1 MFDVSMTE
9 VMVVVTGAGLL
20 LGRREITYGSKIL
33 GWSIGKLVGSLQGI
47 RMKYEEKTHGT
58 QLHKLHRSVKE
69 GLVDMS
75 SIGTDLNALSGRGGT
90 IGNYARQA
98 QQQQQQAGASA
109 GASASAGAGT
119 VSSQKK
125 RTGGILGSN
134 AVARSTA
141 PSHATTLNTTST
153 TGSSSNNMS
162 IRSRTQHNF
171 RLAQLILADD
181 VLNKEKGPASRLEQ
195 VRVLGLNTDD
205 EATTTATA
213 ISDSSSSHDLTGS
226 DLVESSICESI
237 VQESYAAH
245 AAGHVPAPLT
255 N

>member
-98 QQQQQQAGASA
+98 QQQQQQAG
-109 GASASAGAGT
+109 ASAGAGT

>member
-1 MFDVSMTE
+1 M
-9 VMVVVTGAGLL
+9 VVTGAGLL
-20 LGRREITYGSKIL
+20 LGRREITHGSKIL

-98 QQQQQQAGASA
+98 QQQQQRQQQQVGAGAGA
-109 GASASAGAGT
+109 GAGVGAGT

-125 RTGGILGSN
+125 RPGGILGSN

-195 VRVLGLNTDD
+195 VRVLGLKTDD
-205 EATTTATA
+205 EATTAATA

>member
-1 MFDVSMTE
+1 MFDVSITE

-153 TGSSSNNMS
+153 IGSSSNNMS